1 MVTAKARVTAPLT
14 QSRPKRPFPT
24 LVVALGLTT
33 AAAVLVSVVTVE
45 AKWSRL
51 LDGPDAFWR
60 ILKLV
65 VDEWRWSDVG
75 TCVREMW
82 VSVAIAWVG
91 TLLAAFV
98 AVPLAFVA
106 AENLVPRWWSFAM
119 KQVFNALRAVPDLVL
134 VIALVPI
141 FGLRTM
147 AGVVAIAIGSIG
159 TLAKLCSEII
169 EAIDRG
175 PVEAADAVG
184 ATLLQRMRWSV
195 VPQVA
200 PEITSFVL
208 YRFEINIRISAVLGA
223 IGAGGIG
230 RVLRDNIEY
239 DNWGIAG
246 MALCTVVVATI
257 AIDAISGVV
266 RRRIVAG
273 PQRSTRTTDEPSM
286 VAEAM
291 L

>member
-1 MVTAKARVTAPLT
+1 
-14 QSRPKRPFPT
+14 
-24 LVVALGLTT
+24 
-33 AAAVLVSVVTVE
+33 
-45 AKWSRL
+45 
-51 LDGPDAFWR
+51 
-60 ILKLV
+60 
-65 VDEWRWSDVG
+65 
-75 TCVREMW
+75 
-82 VSVAIAWVG
+82 
-91 TLLAAFV
+91 
-98 AVPLAFVA
+98 
-106 AENLVPRWWSFAM
+106 
-119 KQVFNALRAVPDLVL
+119 VL

-159 TLAKLCSEII
+159 TLAKLSSELI

-175 PVEAADAVG
+175 PVEAVDAVG
-184 ATLLQRMRWSV
+184 ATSLQRLRWSV

-246 MALCTVVVATI
+246 MALCTVILATV
-257 AIDAISGVV
+257 AIDTISGIV

-273 PQRSTRTTDEPSM
+273 PDRMPVNEGAILEVSM
-286 VAEAM
+286 P
-291 L
+291 

>member
-1 MVTAKARVTAPLT
+1 MNLPLT
-14 QSRPKRPFPT
+14 RSRPKRPFPT
-24 LVVALGLTT
+24 LVVAIGVIT
-33 AAAVLVSVVTVE
+33 AAAVLISVINVK

-60 ILKLV
+60 IVKLV
-65 VDEWRWSDVG
+65 VDEWQWSDLG

-91 TLLAAFV
+91 TLLAAGV
-98 AVPLAFVA
+98 AIPLSFMA
-106 AENLVPRWWSFAM
+106 AENLVPRWWSFAI

-159 TLAKLCSEII
+159 TLAKLSSELI

-175 PVEAADAVG
+175 PVEAVDAVG
-184 ATLLQRMRWSV
+184 ATSLQRLRWSV

-246 MALCTVVVATI
+246 MALCTVILAPV
-257 AIDAISGVV
+257 AIDTISGFV

-273 PQRSTRTTDEPSM
+273 PDRMPVNEGAILEVSM
-286 VAEAM
+286 P
-291 L
+291 